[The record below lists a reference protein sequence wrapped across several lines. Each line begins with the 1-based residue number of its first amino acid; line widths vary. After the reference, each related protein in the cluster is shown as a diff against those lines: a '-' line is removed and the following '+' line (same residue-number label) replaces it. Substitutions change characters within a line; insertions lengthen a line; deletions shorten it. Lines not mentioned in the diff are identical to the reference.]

1 MARTRRLGR
10 ASAWKVRRALGAAAV
25 VVVCA
30 LVSDHVRADDA
41 YATARRD
48 VVGAQDFRVRVASAL
63 ALGRSRDP
71 ASRAP
76 LERALGDG
84 HPAVRSAAA
93 AALGALGE
101 SSAIPAMERQLASDP
116 SESVRSQLRTS
127 LGRLKGT
134 PDARAVVP
142 SLNGVRFVVELGA
155 MRNSTGVRGA
165 DLAQVLRAAT
175 RIQTQGIARVA
186 VAEAGDVALLKQ
198 AAEKKI
204 PVVALD
210 GTILELLQARRGE
223 TTTFHAR
230 VEYSLRRVSDQT
242 LKGLLTGS
250 ASTFGSTRAL
260 TNQKRMSELQDQA
273 VQGAAESALRGADK
287 SVALAV
293 R

>member
-1 MARTRRLGR
+1 ML
-10 ASAWKVRRALGAAAV
+10 RRALCAAV
-25 VVVCA
+25 VLVCA
-30 LVSDHVRADDA
+30 LFSEHVRADDP

-48 VVGAQDFRVRVASAL
+48 VVVAADFRVRVASAL

-84 HPAVRSAAA
+84 HPAVRSASA

-101 SSAIPAMERQLASDP
+101 PGAIPALERQLASDA
-116 SESVRSQLRTS
+116 SESVRSQIRTS

-134 PDARAVVP
+134 PDAHAVVP
-142 SLNGVRFVVELGA
+142 SLSGVRFVVQLGS
-155 MRNSTGVRGA
+155 MRNATNVRGA

-175 RIQTQGIARVA
+175 KSNTQGISRVA
-186 VAEAGDVALLKQ
+186 IAEAGDVALLRQ
-198 AAEKKI
+198 AAEKKV
-204 PVVALD
+204 PVVVLD
-210 GTILELLQARRGE
+210 GTILELSQARRGE
-223 TTTFHAR
+223 TMTFHAR

-250 ASTFGSTRAL
+250 ASTFGSTRSL
-260 TNQKRMSELQDQA
+260 TSPRRMAELQDQA